1 MVVLSYE
8 KKVKGCVFMALRH
21 ITVGKAK
28 ANRVWLTLL
37 VITFIPCIL
46 LGIYYA
52 VFVVPNQTFSAEQ
65 QEVVDAIVAST
76 SEHGGKL
83 GEVTLNLSGF
93 TGEIVIRNGVVSLP
107 QASIPSRIVNSL
119 LNILCFCV
127 LDAIA
132 IAILYGISGIFI
144 RYED

>member
-1 MVVLSYE
+1 
-8 KKVKGCVFMALRH
+8 MALRH

-65 QEVVDAIVAST
+65 QEVVDAIIAST
-76 SEHGGKL
+76 SEHGDKL
-83 GEVTLNLSGF
+83 GEVKLNLSSF
-93 TGEIVIRNGVVSLP
+93 TGEIIIRNGVVSLP